1 MIKSKID
8 AREKALELAVRL
20 AASGELPSIN
30 CINGVA
36 DGFAQYIIGSAEL
49 PETEPSA
56 EDLALKT
63 MEAVNQASRMSR
75 ESSFH
80 QEIEKLAAAL
90 KPKGTAVIT
99 SGNFKEDQNYG

>member
-8 AREKALELAVRL
+8 AREKALELAVKL
-20 AASGELPSIN
+20 AAQYKLPSGCSIRD
-30 CINGVA
+30 VA
-36 DGFAQYIIGSAEL
+36 DEFAQYIIGSAEL

-75 ESSFH
+75 ASSFH

-90 KPKGTAVIT
+90 KP
-99 SGNFKEDQNYG
+99 